1 MDISVAKAG
10 IKSKRF
16 LIMWVLVIILAIG
29 IIASTGVFIRS
40 LNVRLFKERK
50 SHLQEITVKVS
61 EALDTNINSVQSKA
75 ISAKRL
81 IEQYTSV
88 SDSEEIFALLE
99 DTALFTDLENASLL
113 ALDDKGRYYSCEHLQ
128 GRWEYQEDLVS
139 TSDKPAIR
147 ELTLG
152 GSKSTYIVFFGTLDK
167 PVTIGDGDFK
177 ITHTAVLM
185 PLDSDSVKE
194 VFTVTGFGGN
204 CYAYLV
210 NSEGRRLYKQTFSNE
225 FIEEYNVLSAL
236 EKDNFLMGSDID
248 ELKAAVKNREM
259 LSVEFESDSMGENY
273 FLSSVPLSDSEWTVL
288 LFVPTNVLAADSADY
303 MQYVV
308 TYFSTIAIALIILFG
323 FLIYTVAT
331 NRSDRKLLDQQR
343 ATNVLLEKAAIE
355 ANSANAAKSE
365 FLSHM
370 SHDIR
375 TPINGIIGM
384 TNIAIKNQDNPS
396 KVSDCLHK
404 ISGSADH
411 LLTLVN
417 DVLDMSRIES
427 GKIKIAHEPMDIRT
441 LIDNCS
447 SIIGGQILSR
457 QLTFKREFK
466 DLKYPH
472 VFGDELH
479 IRQIL
484 INILG
489 NAVKF
494 TADGGTIWFRVSE
507 IDENES
513 DKRASF
519 RFEIED
525 TGIGMSEE
533 FQSKIFEAF
542 SQEDNGSRTIYK
554 GTGLGMAITKQYV
567 DLMGGKI
574 TVKSKINEGSCFT
587 VDLSFDIDTDKR
599 VENNV
604 VIGDNVSGMR
614 VLVVEDNALNM
625 EIAQEILEDEGV
637 IVTPAENGKIA
648 YDIFM
653 ESKAGTFDVILMDIM
668 MPVMNGFDAT
678 RAIRESSHPE
688 AKTIPIVAMTANA
701 FAEDVRASLEAGMN
715 AHIAKPINIPMLLSV
730 LNSYRSNGEE
740 G

>member
-1 MDISVAKAG
+1 MDISNARAR

-16 LIMWVLVIILAIG
+16 IVMWILVVILAIV
-29 IIASTGVFIRS
+29 IIASTGVFISS
-40 LNVRLFKERK
+40 LNVKLFKERK

-61 EALDTNINSVQSKA
+61 ESLDTSINAVQSKA

-81 IEQYTSV
+81 IEQYDQV
-88 SDSEEIFALLE
+88 ADSEQIFEILE
-99 DTALFTDLENASLL
+99 DIALFTDLENATLL
-113 ALDDKGRYYSCEHLQ
+113 ALDNKEHYYSCEHLQ
-128 GRWEYQEDLVS
+128 GRWEFQEDLIS
-139 TSDKPAIR
+139 QSNKPAIR

-152 GSKSTYIVFFGTLDK
+152 GIKSTYIVFFGSLDS
-167 PVTIGDGDFK
+167 PVSIGDGK
-177 ITHTAVLM
+177 VLITHSAVLL
-185 PLDSDSVKE
+185 PLDSDSMKE
-194 VFTVTGFGGN
+194 VFTISGFEGN
-204 CYAYLV
+204 CYTYLV
-210 NSEGRRLYKQTFSNE
+210 NSDGRQLYKQTFSQE
-225 FIEEYNVLSAL
+225 FIEDYNVLTAL
-236 EKDNFLMGSDID
+236 EKDNFLMGDDID
-248 ELKAAVKNREM
+248 ELKNAVKNREM
-259 LSVEFESDSMGENY
+259 LCVEFESLSMGENY
-273 FLSSVPLSDSEWTVL
+273 FLASVPLSDSEWTVL
-288 LFVPTNVLAADSADY
+288 LFVPTNVLAADSADFMY
-303 MQYVV
+303 YVV
-308 TYFSTIAIALIILFG
+308 TYFANIAIVLIIIFG
-323 FLIYTVAT
+323 LLIYTVST
-331 NRSDRKLLDQQR
+331 SRNDQKLLEQQK
-343 ATNVLLEKAAIE
+343 ASNALLEKAAIE

-384 TNIAIKNQDNPS
+384 TNIAIKNQDN
-396 KVSDCLHK
+396 KEKISDCLHK

-427 GKIKIAHEPMDIRT
+427 GKVVIAHEQMDIRT

-457 QLTFKREFK
+457 QLTFKKEFEQ
-466 DLKYPH
+466 LKHPH

-479 IRQIL
+479 MRQIL

-494 TADGGTIWFRVSE
+494 TPDGGTITFRVKE
-507 IDENES
+507 IS
-513 DKRASF
+513 DNDKAASF

-525 TGIGMSEE
+525 TGIGMDEE
-533 FQSKIFEAF
+533 FLEKIFEPF
-542 SQEDNGSRTIYK
+542 SQADNGSRTIFK
-554 GTGLGMAITKQYV
+554 GTGLGMSITKQYV
-567 DLMGGKI
+567 DLMGGTI
-574 TVKSKINEGSCFT
+574 AIKSQLNEGSCFT
-587 VDLSFDIDTDKR
+587 VDITFDVNPDIR

-604 VIGDNVSGMR
+604 IIGDNVSGMR

-648 YDIFM
+648 YDIFTQ
-653 ESKAGTFDVILMDIM
+653 SKQGTFDVILMDIM

-678 RAIRESSHPE
+678 KAIRESDHPE

-701 FAEDVRASLEAGMN
+701 FAEDVTASLEAGMN

-730 LNSYRSNGEE
+730 LNSYRDKA
-740 G
+740 